1 MDEERKESRDE
12 DPAPVKNSDA
22 ERVPSGGE
30 EAKEAVDDD
39 PPGAPSDE
47 SVGKPK
53 GG

>member
-22 ERVPSGGE
+22 ERVPSAE
-30 EAKEAVDDD
+30 QEAKEVEED
-39 PPGAPSDE
+39 PSRNPPDE
-47 SVGKPK
+47 SLRDIK